1 MTPAAPSAPI
11 LTVDLEE
18 WFHLLDCKEVC
29 EAAQWL
35 GLESRIVQ
43 NTHRLLDL
51 FDQHSVKA
59 SFFVL
64 GWVAE
69 HYPAL
74 IRQIQARGHEIGCH
88 SHWHTLVWTQ
98 TPAAF
103 RQETLR
109 ALNTLA
115 DTTGQPIQMY
125 RAPGFSIRADCL
137 WAFEI
142 LAELGITLDA
152 SVFPGRHAHG
162 GVGHRYPATPFRLE
176 TPSGPLLEFP
186 MSLARVGPLDFAYAG
201 GGYFRLLPWPAIR
214 RYIKSNSYN
223 MTYFH
228 PRDFDPEQP
237 RIPELAFLRSMRAY
251 LGLSNSF
258 GKLETLLSA
267 FPVVPIGQA
276 NFYFID
282 DRPSYSISIRAMP

>member
-1 MTPAAPSAPI
+1 MTPTHPTPI

-18 WFHLLDCKEVC
+18 WFHLLECSGAG
-29 EAAQWL
+29 EAGHWASR
-35 GLESRIVQ
+35 ESRIVP

-51 FDQHSVKA
+51 FDQHGVKA
-59 SFFVL
+59 SFFAL

-88 SHWHTLVWTQ
+88 SHWHTLVWSQ

-103 RQETLR
+103 RQETQR
-109 ALNTLA
+109 ALDTLA
-115 DTTGQPIQMY
+115 DTTGQPIRMY

-142 LAELGITLDA
+142 LAELGITTDA

-162 GVGHRYPATPFRLE
+162 GLGQRYPATPFHLE
-176 TPSGPLLEFP
+176 TPSGSLLEFP
-186 MSLARVGPLDFAYAG
+186 MSLSRVGPMDFAYAG
-201 GGYFRLLPWPAIR
+201 GGYFRLLPEWAIR
-214 RYIKSNSYN
+214 YHLRTRPYT

-228 PRDFDPEQP
+228 PRDFDSGQP
-237 RIPELAFLRSMRAY
+237 RLQLGTLRGFRAY
-251 LGLSNSF
+251 VGLSHSAQ
-258 GKLETLLSA
+258 KLGNLLKD
-267 FPVVPIGQA
+267 FRG
-276 NFYFID
+276 
-282 DRPSYSISIRAMP
+282 ISMGEFAQRSSESWPKALQRDFS

>member
-1 MTPAAPSAPI
+1 MTPATPTAPI

-18 WFHLLDCKEVC
+18 WFHLLDCKEVG
-29 EAAQWL
+29 EADQWL
-35 GLESRIVQ
+35 GLESRVVE

-74 IRQIQARGHEIGCH
+74 IRQIQTRGHEIGCH

-98 TPAAF
+98 TPEAF

-125 RAPGFSIRADCL
+125 RAPGFSIRSDCL

-162 GVGHRYPATPFRLE
+162 GLGQRYPATPFRLE

-186 MSLARVGPLDFAYAG
+186 VSLARVGPLDFAYAG
-201 GGYFRLLPWPAIR
+201 GGYFRMLPEWAIR
-214 RYIKSNSYN
+214 YPFRTRPYT

-228 PRDFDPEQP
+228 PRDFDPGQP
-237 RIPELAFLRSMRAY
+237 RLQGMGASRSFRAY
-251 LGLSNSF
+251 VGLSHSAQ
-258 GKLETLLSA
+258 KLSNLLKE
-267 FPVVPIGQA
+267 FRG
-276 NFYFID
+276 
-282 DRPSYSISIRAMP
+282 ISIGEFAQRGSESWPDPLQCDFK